1 MLSQKSILT
10 IHVYFFLF
18 TFIYSQ
24 EYNEFNV
31 TIESIGIGSLTAD
44 QIVFDINI
52 NISDKKEPKVA
63 HEKHRRKI
71 EQLSD
76 LLKNYNIADDQIKY
90 SLFSIRKSRKR
101 GDSQDEYLTD
111 QHVSIILKEMAKHEE
126 FQMALIKNGITS
138 FRTRFSTS
146 KSDELEE
153 LAITNGLEKA
163 EQKIKIIA
171 ENMNMKT
178 YNIENINLKERSR
191 ARYRDEVIVFSA
203 SGERFESIPQKV
215 NYIVDIVIEYKL
227 SKK

>member
-1 MLSQKSILT
+1 MLSQKPTLT
-10 IHVYFFLF
+10 IYFYLFLF

-31 TIESIGIGSLTAD
+31 TIESIGIGSLTTD
-44 QIVFDINI
+44 QIIFDINI
-52 NISDKKEPKVA
+52 NISDKTDPEIA
-63 HEKHRRKI
+63 HQEHRKKI
-71 EQLSD
+71 EHLSD

-90 SLFSIRKSRKR
+90 SLFSIQKSRKR
-101 GDSQDEYLTD
+101 GDPQDEYLTD

-146 KSDELEE
+146 KSDQLKE
-153 LAITNGLEKA
+153 LAIKKGLEKA

-191 ARYRDEVIVFSA
+191 ARYRDEVIEFSA
-203 SGERFESIPQKV
+203 SGERFESIPQQV